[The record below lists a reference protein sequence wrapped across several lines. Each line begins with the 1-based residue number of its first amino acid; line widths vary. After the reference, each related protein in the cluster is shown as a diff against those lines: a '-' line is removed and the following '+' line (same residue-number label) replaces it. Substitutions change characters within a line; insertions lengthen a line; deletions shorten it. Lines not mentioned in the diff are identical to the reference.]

1 MVLII
6 RGGDADG
13 FQLQKHLHHPLIPT
27 SIRPRKRCLAI
38 FSLRLIEIDV
48 LSFLKLMEAEIT
60 LQDKPAVEQPRL
72 RGRRV
77 EGRGVCDR

>member
-6 RGGDADG
+6 GGGGADG

-38 FSLRLIEIDV
+38 FGLRLIENDV

-60 LQDKPAVEQPRL
+60 LQDKEQPWL

-77 EGRGVCDR
+77 EERGVCDR